1 MLELAQ
7 GSGVTGPLLQNINL
21 QMARD
26 EYELNGQQGL
36 DQLLSVLGGEEVQVI
51 HPLQNTRLQPS
62 DKPSGLYGP
71 QRTQTELCSAP
82 MCSASMCFSPLIL
95 LNAR

>member
-1 MLELAQ
+1 MQ

-36 DQLLSVLGGEEVQVI
+36 DQLLSVLGGEEVQVMLS
-51 HPLQNTRLQPS
+51 LQNTRLQPP
-62 DKPSGLYGP
+62 DKPSGVDGP
-71 QRTQTELCSAP
+71 QRAQTELCCAP
-82 MCSASMCFSPLIL
+82 MSSASMCFNLLIL

>member
-1 MLELAQ
+1 MLSGMVQ
-7 GSGVTGPLLQNINL
+7 GLGPTGPLLQNVNL

-51 HPLQNTRLQPS
+51 RFIIGCQSICRVPQPLLMN
-62 DKPSGLYGP
+62 
-71 QRTQTELCSAP
+71 
-82 MCSASMCFSPLIL
+82 L
-95 LNAR
+95 LGIR

>member
-1 MLELAQ
+1 MQ

-36 DQLLSVLGGEEVQVI
+36 DQLLSVLGGEEVQVMLS
-51 HPLQNTRLQPS
+51 LQNTRLQPP
-62 DKPSGLYGP
+62 DKPSVWMGL
-71 QRTQTELCSAP
+71 RELRPSFAV
-82 MCSASMCFSPLIL
+82 L
-95 LNAR
+95 L